1 MSIRSNIE
9 EVIADVKTPG
19 GSQIGDKIQSECVA
33 ANKRGMDSDEWETYM
48 RRFAK
53 TEEQL
58 ARLCATDN
66 TKDDF
71 LMDVSRVYLVS
82 NGCCGAMT
90 VDRLAYGVED
100 RLDQGLP
107 PIGDQT
113 PLA

>member
-9 EVIADVKTPG
+9 EVIAQVKTPG
-19 GSQIGDKIQSECVA
+19 GSAIGDDIQRTCVA
-33 ANKRGMDSDEWETYM
+33 ANKGGITSGAWKTYM

-58 ARLCATDN
+58 ARLCAEDN
-66 TKDDF
+66 TADDF

-82 NGCCGAMT
+82 NGCCGSLT

-107 PIGDQT
+107 PIENQT